1 MTWETKLY
9 VNPIAFQAIENKDSE
24 FPIGSIIVLEKF
36 TNEDSVKMVRVA
48 YRIGGGTMKPKV
60 GSPLTI
66 RPTE

>member
-24 FPIGSIIVLEKF
+24 FPIGSIIVLEKL

-48 YRIGGGTMKPKV
+48 YRIGGG
-60 GSPLTI
+60 L
-66 RPTE
+66 